1 MTGKRVLRRLRHLG
15 CEVVRQRGS
24 RVRPP
29 RRLRDDRP
37 GARRRR
43 PPTRDVARDRGDL
56 EPWLGRKWL
65 RVSYRVVIER
75 DETWVWLARVPS
87 VPGCHTYGRTLDQV
101 RRRIREALELWIDDA
116 RHAELQFEIR
126 LPTAIKKELHRAR
139 TTRDRSAR
147 AQSEASEAVWRAARD
162 LTQKAG
168 LSLRD
173 AAELL
178 ELSHQRVQQVL
189 SASTTG
195 DRETRRRRARSA

>member
-1 MTGKRVLRRLRHLG
+1 V
-15 CEVVRQRGS
+15 
-24 RVRPP
+24 
-29 RRLRDDRP
+29 P
-37 GARRRR
+37 GE
-43 PPTRDVARDRGDL
+43 DVAA
-56 EPWLGRKWL
+56 
-65 RVSYRVVIER
+65 VSYRVVIER
-75 DETWVWLARVPS
+75 DETGAWLARVPS
-87 VPGCHTYGRTLDQV
+87 VPGCHTHGRTLEQV
-101 RRRIREALELWIDDA
+101 RRRIREALELWVDDA

-147 AQSEASEAVWRAARD
+147 AQSEASEAVSRAARD

-189 SASTTG
+189 SARATG
-195 DRETRRRRARSA
+195 GQETRRRPARSA